1 MHQLNNGW
9 WLPRTSAGGDIL
21 VADSET
27 VLVDVSQRTNEK
39 GADKLAKFL
48 FAAVAKI
55 LRGQVGKDGQI
66 QPKEFGCSHYE

>member
-1 MHQLNNGW
+1 M
-9 WLPRTSAGGDIL
+9 
-21 VADSET
+21 ADSET
-27 VLVDVSQRTNEK
+27 VLVGVSQRTNEK

-66 QPKEFGCSHYE
+66 QPEEFGCSHYE